1 MKGINCNI
9 VKDLLPSYVD
19 KICTEDSRRL
29 IEEHIGGCEQC
40 RTQLKLLQGTELTD
54 EQGEQ
59 RRISYLKKLKRH
71 YEKGITSL
79 VLLTLAI
86 IGASLFLVGHN
97 DRNLLYVIFPLSLIA
112 AYGLMPGSPLA
123 EQRSKFSGVLV
134 AGSILASI
142 FLVAYYGYAVLYL
155 CRNVLDDMKEIGP
168 FGVSLHETGPYLEKR
183 LVFAAVAQLGFFVL
197 SNMLG
202 LRGYRI
208 HKSIYGLTLTGF
220 WLATGYI
227 GILHNMSTT
236 EEFSRIWVRM
246 TACLMAEGIICS
258 AAACIF
264 AKIYFHIRDSKGDFR

>member
-1 MKGINCNI
+1 
-9 VKDLLPSYVD
+9 
-19 KICTEDSRRL
+19 
-29 IEEHIGGCEQC
+29 
-40 RTQLKLLQGTELTD
+40 
-54 EQGEQ
+54 
-59 RRISYLKKLKRH
+59 
-71 YEKGITSL
+71 
-79 VLLTLAI
+79 
-86 IGASLFLVGHN
+86 
-97 DRNLLYVIFPLSLIA
+97 
-112 AYGLMPGSPLA
+112 
-123 EQRSKFSGVLV
+123 
-134 AGSILASI
+134 
-142 FLVAYYGYAVLYL
+142 
-155 CRNVLDDMKEIGP
+155 MKEIGP

>member
-123 EQRSKFSGVLV
+123 EQLLGYLDNSTVYSRENVLS
-134 AGSILASI
+134 ALYALGNIQSIEHAFILMSQRGWYHDPRLLSDGLSRFQGDKNPLASR
-142 FLVAYYGYAVLYL
+142 LWG
-155 CRNVLDDMKEIGP
+155 CRSDLAECFQVGI
-168 FGVSLHETGPYLEKR
+168 VR
-183 LVFAAVAQLGFFVL
+183 FAD
-197 SNMLG
+197 S
-202 LRGYRI
+202 
-208 HKSIYGLTLTGF
+208 LTGDGF
-220 WLATGYI
+220 AEDFLRE
-227 GILHNMSTT
+227 LEL
-236 EEFSRIWVRM
+236 EELPAETRFTLVRYFRRHAIPGAQPMLLLLLGGGASCPSRRPPP
-246 TACLMAEGIICS
+246 
-258 AAACIF
+258 
-264 AKIYFHIRDSKGDFR
+264 

>member
-9 VKDLLPSYVD
+9 IKDLLPSYVD

-97 DRNLLYVIFPLSLIA
+97 DRNLLYVIFPPVSDRRIWSDAGQSAGGTAIEVCGSTYCREHPGKHFPGGILRLSC
-112 AYGLMPGSPLA
+112 P
-123 EQRSKFSGVLV
+123 
-134 AGSILASI
+134 
-142 FLVAYYGYAVLYL
+142 
-155 CRNVLDDMKEIGP
+155 
-168 FGVSLHETGPYLEKR
+168 VSLSQCTG
-183 LVFAAVAQLGFFVL
+183 
-197 SNMLG
+197 
-202 LRGYRI
+202 
-208 HKSIYGLTLTGF
+208 
-220 WLATGYI
+220 
-227 GILHNMSTT
+227 
-236 EEFSRIWVRM
+236 
-246 TACLMAEGIICS
+246 
-258 AAACIF
+258 
-264 AKIYFHIRDSKGDFR
+264 